1 MGAFKV
7 PFFQLILY
15 LHPHLI
21 KWMNTLIVV
30 IGPTGV
36 GKSDIS
42 IKLAKHFQTEI
53 ISADSRQ
60 FYKELCIGTAV
71 PDKADLQEIP
81 HHFIQNK
88 SIHDYYNVSSFEVE
102 ALALIDQLFQKVSP
116 LILAGGSMLYLDTI
130 CNGIDD
136 IPTVDAVTRNEV
148 IKWYEQNGIDALRER
163 LLELDPDYYNIVDLN
178 NPKRMLH
185 AVEICQMTEKTFTS
199 FRTNTAK
206 ERPFKIIKIGINQD
220 RTVLYERIN
229 QRVLKMIDAGLVEEA
244 RSVYPFRDL
253 NSLNTVGYKE
263 LFAYFDGQYSL
274 DEAIDLIQRNT
285 RKYARKQLTWFR
297 RDSQIKWFEPDQLSE
312 IISYIEDKMM
322 CASPHQSEA

>member
-1 MGAFKV
+1 
-7 PFFQLILY
+7 
-15 LHPHLI
+15 
-21 KWMNTLIVV
+21 MNTLIVV
-30 IGPTGV
+30 LGPTGV

-42 IKLAKHFQTEI
+42 IQLAKHYHTEI

-60 FYKELCIGTAV
+60 FFKELCIGTAV
-71 PDKADLQEIP
+71 PDKKDLSEIP

-88 SIHDYYNVSSFEVE
+88 SIHNYYNVSSFEVE

-116 LILAGGSMLYLDTI
+116 LILAGGSMLYIDTI

-136 IPTVDAVTRNEV
+136 IPTVDAVTRNDV

-185 AVEICQMTEKTFTS
+185 AVEICQMTGKTFTS
-199 FRTNTAK
+199 FRTNTTK

-220 RTVLYERIN
+220 RNVLYERIN

-244 RSVYPFRDL
+244 RSVYPFRNL

-263 LFAYFDGQYSL
+263 LFAYFDGACSL
-274 DEAIDLIQRNT
+274 EEAIDLIQRNT

-297 RDSQIKWFEPDQLSE
+297 RDEQIAWFEPNQLSD
-312 IISYIEDKMM
+312 IINYIDNKM
-322 CASPHQSEA
+322 SVDE